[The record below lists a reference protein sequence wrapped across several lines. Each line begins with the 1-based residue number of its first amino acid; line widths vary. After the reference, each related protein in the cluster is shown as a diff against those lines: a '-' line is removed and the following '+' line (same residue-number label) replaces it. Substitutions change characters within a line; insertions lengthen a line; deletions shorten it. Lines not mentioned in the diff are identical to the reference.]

1 MGLKISEIIPKKEI
15 SLDSLKN
22 QRIAV
27 DSSQMLYQFL
37 SSIRQRDGTP
47 LTNSQGKITS
57 HLVGLSSRIPT
68 LMIKGL
74 KLVFVFDGE
83 PPKLKFKEKEA
94 REQRKQIA
102 EKKLKE
108 AQRQE
113 DLESIQ
119 KYSKQVTRLEKS
131 IIQDSKDLLSAFGLP
146 IIQAP
151 SEAEAQAAFMA
162 EKKDVDYVASND
174 YDALV
179 YGSPKLLLSLTLAQR
194 KKLPSG
200 LYVSV
205 KPELIELKRVLKE
218 LELNKDQL
226 LILAI
231 LIGTDYNRGG
241 IKGIGPKNALR
252 LVKKYKNFDKLFKEL
267 KPNFSWKEIYAVF
280 KSMPIM
286 KNYQLN
292 WKNPDE
298 EKIKKILVDKN
309 DFSEE
314 RINKMLKKLLEYKKH
329 KQQRKLGEF

>member
-267 KPNFSWKEIYAVF
+267 KPNFNWKEIYAVF